1 MASIDELK
9 WQTMTAAINK
19 IKGPQRFLRD
29 LLFGRRETLDT
40 ETIEMSFLTGARDAA
55 PFVKKNGEAL
65 LVEGL
70 GEEFAVVEAPNIRIK
85 RPFTPS
91 ALLYNRQPG
100 TTIFAS
106 SGTKRRAI
114 QQKVA
119 RELQRLKDLI
129 TNREEWMISQAI
141 RGSISYTAKDEDHWQ
156 ITYPRA
162 DGNTTTAD
170 TDWDEAS
177 SAKPEVDFL
186 AAKRLISDGV
196 GLAPTHVLLGE
207 DAAEYFLQID
217 QVKDLLDNRRIEAGK
232 VVYTSQF
239 SEQGALYLGQF
250 CGIEVWEYS
259 RTINTDGTATNL
271 VRDSYAE
278 FVTASP
284 SAENVIYYGA
294 IPDMDA
300 LQGRTIQTEI
310 FSKSWVEKDPS
321 VMFALAHSR
330 PLPVPRLPDSMVS
343 MNIKVT

>member
-29 LLFGRRETLDT
+29 LLFGRKETLDT
-40 ETIEMSFLTGARDAA
+40 ETIEMSYLTGARDAA

-91 ALLYNRQPG
+91 SLLYNRQPG
-100 TTIFAS
+100 TVIFAS
-106 SGTKRRAI
+106 SGSKRRAI
-114 QQKVA
+114 QQKIA

-141 RGSISYTAKDEDHWQ
+141 RGSISYSVRDEDNWQ
-156 ITYPRA
+156 ITYPRSA
-162 DGNTTTAD
+162 SHTTTAEV
-170 TDWDEAS
+170 DWDEDS
-177 SAKPEVDFL
+177 TAKPEVDFL
-186 AAKRLISDGV
+186 AAKRLIADDV
-196 GLAPTHVLLGE
+196 GLAPTHVILGE
-207 DAAEYFLQID
+207 DAAKYFLQID
-217 QVKDLLDNRRIEAGK
+217 QVKDLLDNRRIEAGR
-232 VVYTSQF
+232 VTYTSNF

-259 RTINTDGTATNL
+259 RSVNSNGTATDL
-271 VRDSYAE
+271 VRDAYAE

-284 SAENVIYYGA
+284 AAENVIYYGA

-300 LQGRTIQTEI
+300 LQGRTIQTQI

-321 VMFALAHSR
+321 VMYALAHSR
-330 PLPVPRLPDSMVS
+330 PLPVPRLPDSTVS